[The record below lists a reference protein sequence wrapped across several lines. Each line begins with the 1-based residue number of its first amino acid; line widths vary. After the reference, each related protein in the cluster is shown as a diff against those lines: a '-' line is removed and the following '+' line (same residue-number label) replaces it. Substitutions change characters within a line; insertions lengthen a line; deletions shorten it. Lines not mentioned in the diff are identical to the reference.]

1 MATWKKIILSGSN
14 AELGSLKITGVTSG
28 SIFSGSF
35 VGDGSGIT
43 GISSA
48 PSYQIKGNDGST
60 VTFNPSTNT
69 QLFTT
74 SSQHG
79 FSFGVSGT
87 AEKTITLTTPQGLR
101 TTDSPT
107 FNNLTI
113 SGDLNVLG
121 SVVEL
126 QVTNLNV
133 EDKFILLNSGSTTG
147 DAGIIASSGSVG
159 QGVALGWDNSA
170 DRWGVQQVT
179 KLASNAVTLAP
190 EAYLSYVIDVDGGLT
205 DLINYRR
212 NGNIKIESGDVFIY
226 S

>member
-1 MATWKKIILSGSN
+1 MPTWKKIVVSGSN

-43 GISSA
+43 GITAA
-48 PSYQIKGNDGST
+48 PSYQIKGNDNST
-60 VTFNPSTNT
+60 ITFNPSTNT

-74 SSQHG
+74 ASQHG

-87 AEKTITLTTPQGLR
+87 TEKTITLTTPQGLR

-107 FNNLTI
+107 FTNLTI
-113 SGDLNVLG
+113 SGDLTVLG

-126 QVTNLNV
+126 QVTNVNI

-205 DLINYRR
+205 DLITYRR
-212 NGNIKIESGDVFIY
+212 NGNIKIESGDVYIY